1 MEGGSILL
9 KQASFDWFIEEVAIE
24 GHKQCIKCKRV
35 LKNECFSKRGGENYL
50 RTECK
55 ECNKRLAKE
64 RKELRL
70 KHGEPPADYKCPI
83 CDRSQN
89 ECQGEGSKNAS
100 AWVVDHCHET
110 KRFRGWLCH
119 KCNRGIGA
127 FSDDTNLLK
136 KVLEYLIHDGRTFTQ
151 V

>member
-1 MEGGSILL
+1 MTE
-9 KQASFDWFIEEVAIE
+9 QETFPWFSADVVSE
-24 GHKQCIKCKRV
+24 GHRRCIKCKKV
-35 LKNECFSKRGGENYL
+35 LRDESFSKRGGENYL

-55 ECNKRLAKE
+55 ECNRKLQKE
-64 RKELRL
+64 RQELRL
-70 KHGEPPADYKCPI
+70 KHGNPPEDHRCPI
-83 CDRSQN
+83 CDRSEA
-89 ECQGEGSKNAS
+89 ECQGEGSKRAS

-151 V
+151 IQKR